1 MANKKNTVTID
12 VTEIFNKVND
22 VKPSDYTKVYQI
34 TYEINKIGLLG
45 RAKAWVKKLFKK
57 YFTFDSQKVKGS
69 KILFERI
76 NFFQKIISFYERC
89 PFR

>member
-22 VKPSDYTKVYQI
+22 VKSSDYTKVYQI
-34 TYEINKIGLLG
+34 TYEINKIGLLS

-57 YFTFDSQKVKGS
+57 
-69 KILFERI
+69 
-76 NFFQKIISFYERC
+76 
-89 PFR
+89 